1 MNTKLLHKVTSLK
14 FAKGLITIGFGI
26 FSANIVSIIMDKGTG
41 GKTEDVIKNS
51 VILLVAVTIYE
62 GVILLSNIIIERI
75 KETRTQEFRI
85 KVYEGFLD
93 KPIYELN
100 TLKTGSLINN
110 FTDDIGEMIK
120 LYTESLPNLLSSSV
134 MVIAYITFI
143 GTLDFKLAVI
153 LLLIGTIQ
161 IIPPIVVKR
170 FMAVNYDET
179 EKIESEITDYIIEG
193 FDGRSTIKL
202 LNLKDYYLDGIKKLH
217 HRYLKIGS
225 KSEVTAQGQNAMESA
240 VSAILKFGT
249 YGLLGWF
256 LVKNYL
262 SLGIVTKVVVLCG
275 TLYEAMKGVFTT
287 IPLIGVAKKASQR
300 ATVLYSKPQESNKN
314 EDKTSLDKDNN
325 IDSSNIIIEV
335 KGLSFSHD
343 KEHIV
348 LNNVNFI
355 VNKGDKVVIQGE
367 NGSGKSTLFSTLLGI
382 NMEYEGE
389 ILVDG
394 ENLRKIDGEAYF
406 KKISY
411 IAQDNYGFSMSPREF
426 LGMLAE
432 SENLNLEE
440 ALKLADELGIKG
452 EAIDNEK
459 IGDVSGGEKKKLYLI
474 ASLLKE
480 SEILFLDEP
489 GNCLDVKGKEVLRK
503 RLLTS
508 DQTIILITHDPFF
521 EELANLKVLFQDGRV
536 EVNYLTNRGVI

>member
-1 MNTKLLHKVTSLK
+1 MEVIIFINYLVKVYKTIIAFNILLKYKLLLHLLK
-14 FAKGLITIGFGI
+14 NNLMNVYNYF
-26 FSANIVSIIMDKGTG
+26 IIKY
-41 GKTEDVIKNS
+41 K
-51 VILLVAVTIYE
+51 
-62 GVILLSNIIIERI
+62 
-75 KETRTQEFRI
+75 
-85 KVYEGFLD
+85 
-93 KPIYELN
+93 
-100 TLKTGSLINN
+100 
-110 FTDDIGEMIK
+110 
-120 LYTESLPNLLSSSV
+120 
-134 MVIAYITFI
+134 
-143 GTLDFKLAVI
+143 
-153 LLLIGTIQ
+153 
-161 IIPPIVVKR
+161 
-170 FMAVNYDET
+170 
-179 EKIESEITDYIIEG
+179 
-193 FDGRSTIKL
+193 
-202 LNLKDYYLDGIKKLH
+202 
-217 HRYLKIGS
+217 YLKIGS
-225 KSEVTAQGQNAMESA
+225 RSEFIAQGQNAME
-240 VSAILKFGT
+240 
-249 YGLLGWF
+249 
-256 LVKNYL
+256 
-262 SLGIVTKVVVLCG
+262 
-275 TLYEAMKGVFTT
+275 
-287 IPLIGVAKKASQR
+287 R
-300 ATVLYSKPQESNKN
+300 
-314 EDKTSLDKDNN
+314 
-325 IDSSNIIIEV
+325 
-335 KGLSFSHD
+335 
-343 KEHIV
+343 
-348 LNNVNFI
+348 
-355 VNKGDKVVIQGE
+355 KVVIQGE